1 MGIRSLLRK
10 VFGRSAESVPE
21 TTDTPSAAVP
31 NQAERTPLD
40 VAAELVAASFDNP
53 TVPPQSTPRDREP
66 GTVLTAPAPAAD
78 PTVPEARRAPAAKP
92 GGETPAPPAQ
102 EQPEP
107 AAAPAAEQAE
117 APATAEAE
125 PETAPDAEPATAE
138 AEAPQAQ
145 EPAAATPEAD
155 TAPAAESAEAETP
168 AAAEAEPETAPEAD
182 TAAAAEQ
189 PEAEAETPA
198 AAETTTPEADTAVAA
213 EQPEAE
219 AETPAAA
226 EAEPETA
233 PQAEPAA
240 AEATTPEA
248 DTAPAAEQPEAEA
261 ETPAAAETTTPEAD
275 TAVAE
280 PAEAE
285 APQAPQAQD
294 EPEAETPAA
303 AEAEPE
309 TAPQA
314 EPAAAEATAPEA
326 DTAPA
331 AEQPEA
337 ATEAEAEPVAAAAEQ
352 PEAEAP
358 QAQDEPEAEAPA
370 AAEAGARDEPAAEES
385 AAGAEAPAQALTVVK
400 RRAPEVAGAYKAAGQ
415 VLRGKGK
422 AGARAKVYLVL
433 DRSGS
438 MRGFYKDG
446 SAQYLADH
454 ALALAAHLDDAAT
467 VHTVFFSTD
476 VDGAA
481 DLTLDGY
488 DAAWVEARHAELGR
502 MGRTSYH
509 VAVEAVV
516 ERYQKDGGEGPALV
530 VFQTDGAPDNRQP
543 ARQALTDAATTA
555 PGIHWQFVA
564 FGDHDAKAF
573 DFLRKLDAENAGFF
587 HAGPAPTE
595 LTSAALVKGILEQF

>member
-1 MGIRSLLRK
+1 MTHAHMRKAWPMGIRSLLRK

-53 TVPPQSTPRDREP
+53 TVPPQSAPRDREP
-66 GTVLTAPAPAAD
+66 GTVLTAPAQVAD

-92 GGETPAPPAQ
+92 GGETPAPPAP
-102 EQPEP
+102 EQAEP
-107 AAAPAAEQAE
+107 AAAPAAEQ
-117 APATAEAE
+117 
-125 PETAPDAEPATAE
+125 
-138 AEAPQAQ
+138 
-145 EPAAATPEAD
+145 PEAD
-155 TAPAAESAEAETP
+155 
-168 AAAEAEPETAPEAD
+168 
-182 TAAAAEQ
+182 
-189 PEAEAETPA
+189 
-198 AAETTTPEADTAVAA
+198 
-213 EQPEAE
+213 
-219 AETPAAA
+219 
-226 EAEPETA
+226 
-233 PQAEPAA
+233 AEPAA
-240 AEATTPEA
+240 AEAIAPEA
-248 DTAPAAEQPEAEA
+248 PL
-261 ETPAAAETTTPEAD
+261 
-275 TAVAE
+275 
-280 PAEAE
+280 
-285 APQAPQAQD
+285 
-294 EPEAETPAA
+294 
-303 AEAEPE
+303 
-309 TAPQA
+309 
-314 EPAAAEATAPEA
+314 EA

-337 ATEAEAEPVAAAAEQ
+337 AAEATEAEPAQ
-352 PEAEAP
+352 AEAP
-358 QAQDEPEAEAPA
+358 QAQDEAAPVAAEAEPETAPQAEAQDAPAEEPVAAATEQPEAEAPTAPEADTTAEAEPETAPQAEAQDAPAEEPVA
-370 AAEAGARDEPAAEES
+370 AATEQPE
-385 AAGAEAPAQALTVVK
+385 AEAPTAPEADTTAEAEPETAPEAEAEAEPVGAAHGAAAVR

-422 AGARAKVYLVL
+422 TGARAKVYLVL

-446 SAQYLADH
+446 SAQHLADH

-476 VDGAA
+476 VDGTA
-481 DLTLDGY
+481 DLALDGY
-488 DAAWVEARHAELGR
+488 DAAWVETRHAELGR

-509 VAVEAVV
+509 VAVEAVL
-516 ERYQKDGGEGPALV
+516 ERYRKDGGEGPALV

-543 ARQALTDAATTA
+543 ARQALADAATTA
-555 PGIHWQFVA
+555 PGVHWQFVA